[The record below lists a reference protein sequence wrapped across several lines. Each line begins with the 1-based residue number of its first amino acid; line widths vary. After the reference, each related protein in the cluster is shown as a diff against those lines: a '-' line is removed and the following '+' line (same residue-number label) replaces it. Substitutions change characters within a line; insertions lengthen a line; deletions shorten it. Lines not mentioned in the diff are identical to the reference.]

1 MELDFA
7 EIGGRTGRNV
17 DEVARLIAQ
26 AKDSMIPRG
35 KQIAVT
41 ENGAT
46 RWLIVTRQGV
56 GLIRTDY
63 GEFHQFD
70 FVIDDGW
77 GKYSVIFNGELD
89 ADMMPV
95 FKKPDLLLIRVD
107 SGCETGQVFGDRT
120 CECREQLALAL
131 ETVGD
136 AGEGMVIN
144 IPRQDGRGLGLP
156 FKLATLRLQTLLKMN
171 TVEAANAVAPDGI
184 IDMRTYGGV
193 IGILKFFDVP
203 TTMQINLATNNV
215 HKASVFDENGFSVEG
230 FTPVVIPPTE
240 HTSHHLYAKQEHL
253 GHVGLVASAQDRPA
267 RKAMTILRDAMAN
280 KNTLACVGLDPD
292 LTKMPVSIT
301 GQHASDEVKVARFL
315 REVISITGPHVCAYK
330 VQKAFFDVFPKGH
343 ELLAKVV
350 AYAQERYPEV
360 MVFIDAKVGDID
372 NTMEAYLR
380 NIFDEIRADGVVVN
394 PYMGD
399 DVLRPFES
407 LGDKAGVVLVKTSN
421 PGADIVQNAV
431 LPDGRMFWQYVLGLV
446 VERWNKGSN
455 LIPVLSSIAD
465 IDLSG
470 VRQVIPDDM
479 PILFA
484 GYGVQGGSLD
494 HFRQLLDSSGRGVFV
509 NSSRGVLY
517 PYNPAETQWR
527 QRILDAVIELKEMLD
542 QGRSADAN

>member
-1 MELDFA
+1 MELNLKD
-7 EIGGRTGRNV
+7 IGRRTRRTV
-17 DEVARLIAQ
+17 REVSRLIAQ
-26 AKDSMIPRG
+26 AKESMIPKG

-41 ENGAT
+41 ENGTT
-46 RWLIVTRQGV
+46 RWFIVTRRGV

-63 GEFHQFD
+63 GEFYQFD
-70 FVIDDGW
+70 FGIDDSW
-77 GKYSVIFNGELD
+77 EKYSVIVNAEINGDL
-89 ADMMPV
+89 MPV

-131 ETVGD
+131 ETIGD

-171 TVEAANAVAPDGI
+171 TVEAAEAITPDGV
-184 IDMRTYGGV
+184 IDARTYGGV
-193 IGILKFFDVP
+193 IGILKFFWIP
-203 TTMQINLATNNV
+203 TTMKINLATNNV
-215 HKASVFDENGFSVEG
+215 HKARVFDENGYSVEG
-230 FTPVVIPPTE
+230 YTPVVIPPTE
-240 HTSHHLYAKQEHL
+240 HTSHHLYAKQEHM
-253 GHVGLVASAQDRPA
+253 GHVGLIAPTQERPV
-267 RKAMTILRDAMAN
+267 RKALAFLRDAMAT

-292 LTKMPVSIT
+292 LTKMPLSIT
-301 GQHASDEVKVARFL
+301 GPHASDEVKVSRFL
-315 REVISITGPHVCAYK
+315 REVIDITGPHVCSYK

-350 AYAQERYPEV
+350 AYAQDRYPEV
-360 MVFIDAKVGDID
+360 VVFIDAKVGDID
-372 NTMEAYLR
+372 NTMEAYLH
-380 NIFDEIRADGVVVN
+380 NIFEEIRADGLVVN

-399 DVLRPFES
+399 DVLKPFES
-407 LGDKAGVVLVKTSN
+407 LGDKAGIVLVKTSN

-431 LPDGRMFWQYVLGLV
+431 LSDGRMLWQYMLQLV
-446 VERWNKGSN
+446 AERWNKSSN

-465 IDLSG
+465 ADLSI

-484 GYGVQGGSLD
+484 GYGVQGGNLN
-494 HFRQLLDSSGRGVFV
+494 HFRQLLDSTGRGVFI

-517 PYNPAETQWR
+517 PYDPTETEWR
-527 QRILDAVIELKEMLD
+527 QKVLDAVIELKEALN
-542 QGRSADAN
+542 QGRSANAD